1 MSHRSG
7 HRMQPPR
14 PIPHGGATA
23 GRTGRLRPVVWVGV
37 GVAMLVWSLL
47 AWLLYQFTD
56 PVLAWLAVALDVV
69 VDQGQGAAK
78 VFGNRPAGEILA
90 AIDANTLP
98 GQLLPMLKGAGKSIV
113 VAIWIVGMLAL
124 AALPIGLSWV
134 GRIYYRG
141 RY

>member
-14 PIPHGGATA
+14 PIPRGGATT
-23 GRTGRLRPVVWVGV
+23 GQTGRLRPLVWIAVGV
-37 GVAMLVWSLL
+37 TMLVWSVL

-78 VFGNRPAGEILA
+78 TLGNKPAADILA

-98 GQLLPMLKGAGKSIV
+98 GQLLAMMKAAGKSIV
-113 VAIWIVGMLAL
+113 VVIWIVGMLAL
-124 AALPIGLSWV
+124 AALPIGLSWI
-134 GRIYYRG
+134 GRLYYRR